1 MTEYRQE
8 TGNSEKPMIF
18 MTKSRHRR
26 GYIARRIEETL
37 DGTDPFAGSNNT
49 SVDTEA
55 RGTARDRFK
64 YQLPAWIALA
74 CIVAIPVVIL
84 VFLLVR

>member
-1 MTEYRQE
+1 
-8 TGNSEKPMIF
+8 MIF

-26 GYIARRIEETL
+26 GYIARRIGETL
-37 DGTDPFAGSNNT
+37 DGTDPFAACENISGN
-49 SVDTEA
+49 TEA
-55 RGTARDRFK
+55 RNTARDRFK
-64 YQLPAWIALA
+64 YQLPGWIALA